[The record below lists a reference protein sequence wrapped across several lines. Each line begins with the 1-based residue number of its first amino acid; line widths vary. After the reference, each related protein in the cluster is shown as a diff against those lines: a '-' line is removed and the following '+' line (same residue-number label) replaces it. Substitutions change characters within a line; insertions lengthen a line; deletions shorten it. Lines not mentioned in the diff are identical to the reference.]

1 MKDLKSFVVIMILYL
16 VIDLPVI
23 GYLNSKMYVDNFKQ
37 ITNGKT
43 TFKLIPAIVA
53 YLILSLSV
61 YYFIIKKSS
70 NITTDSLMLG
80 FVIYGIYNATNLA
93 TLKNYSV
100 KVSIVDTLWG
110 SFLTF
115 LISNLSKSVLNII

>member
-43 TFKLIPAIVA
+43 TFKLIPAMVA

-61 YYFIIKKSS
+61 YYFIIKKSN
-70 NITTDSLMLG
+70 NITIDSLMLG

>member
-1 MKDLKSFVVIMILYL
+1 MNNIKSFIVIMILYL
-16 VIDLPVI
+16 IIDLPVI
-23 GYLNSKMYVDNFKQ
+23 GYLNSKMYLDNFEK
-37 ITNGKT
+37 ITGEKT
-43 TFKLIPAIVA
+43 NFKKIPAIIA

-61 YYFIIKKSS
+61 YYFIIKRS
-70 NITTDSLMLG
+70 NNISVDSAMLG

-93 TLKNYSV
+93 TLNNYSV

-115 LISNLSKSVLNII
+115 LISTLSSFILKN

>member
-1 MKDLKSFVVIMILYL
+1 MKDIKSFIVIMILYL
-16 VIDLPVI
+16 IIDLPVI
-23 GYLNSKMYVDNFKQ
+23 GYLNSKMYLDNFEK
-37 ITNGKT
+37 ITGEKT
-43 TFKLIPAIVA
+43 NFKKIPAIIA

-61 YYFIIKKSS
+61 YYFIIKKKS
-70 NITTDSLMLG
+70 NNVSVDSAMLG

-93 TLKNYSV
+93 TLNNYSV

-115 LISNLSKSVLNII
+115 LISTLSSFILKN

>member
-1 MKDLKSFVVIMILYL
+1 MSDLKSFLVIMFLYL

-43 TFKLIPAIVA
+43 VFKLIPAIMA

-61 YYFIIKKSS
+61 YYFIIK
-70 NITTDSLMLG
+70 
-80 FVIYGIYNATNLA
+80 NLII
-93 TLKNYSV
+93 LLL
-100 KVSIVDTLWG
+100 IV
-110 SFLTF
+110 
-115 LISNLSKSVLNII
+115 

>member
-43 TFKLIPAIVA
+43 TFKLIPAMVA

-115 LISNLSKSVLNII
+115 LISNLSKSILNII